1 MSTTM
6 NYYGQQEP
14 QQPQTNSLLSGTK
27 AFMESNS
34 AISNFAFVILI
45 VIGFMIILQ
54 MGINFIQYM
63 FFPKNDIR
71 LIKGMT
77 EANNKVEIEQNP
89 NKNGSKPIYR
99 SSDEPGGM
107 EFSYSLWMYVE
118 KLNETHELTHVFH
131 KGEENYIADE
141 GEYKL
146 TNGDI
151 ITPGMNFPNNG
162 PGLYLR
168 KTTTNDET
176 SEFGQAELI
185 TVLNTYPD
193 ETDVDQSNHI
203 TEQVSIGNIPLH
215 NWVLVTIIVRGRNL
229 DVYIN
234 GNIARRHVLS
244 GVAKQNYGNIYAGSN
259 GGFEGKLSNLT
270 YYNEAIGTRKIYSIL
285 RMGPDL
291 RMVNNA
297 NLLNKKFDYLSLSW
311 FLGRNQDGNM

>member
-1 MSTTM
+1 M

-99 SSDEPGGM
+99 SSDEHGGM

-131 KGEENYIADE
+131 KGEENYINDD
-141 GEYKL
+141 GYKL
-146 TNGDI
+146 ANEDE

-193 ETDVDQSNHI
+193 ETNIGESNHI